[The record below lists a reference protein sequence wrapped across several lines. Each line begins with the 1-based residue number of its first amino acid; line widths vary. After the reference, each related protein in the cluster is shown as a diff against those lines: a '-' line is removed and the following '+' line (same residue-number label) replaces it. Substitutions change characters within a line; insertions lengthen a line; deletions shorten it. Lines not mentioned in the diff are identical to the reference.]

1 LIHSKKDLPKLKK
14 FEIKYGFEGFEERN
28 NFLQWNIFKLEK
40 DFELKFWEIKVFYFR
55 KLIKIARNG
64 QKNPGICMKVGNPI
78 WNTSHVGNFF

>member
-40 DFELKFWEIKVFYFR
+40 DFELKFWEIKIF
-55 KLIKIARNG
+55 I
-64 QKNPGICMKVGNPI
+64 
-78 WNTSHVGNFF
+78 